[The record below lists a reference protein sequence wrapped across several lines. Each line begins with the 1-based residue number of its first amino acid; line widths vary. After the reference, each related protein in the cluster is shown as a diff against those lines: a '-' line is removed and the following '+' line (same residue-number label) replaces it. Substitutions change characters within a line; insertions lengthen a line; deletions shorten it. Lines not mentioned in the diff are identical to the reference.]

1 MKVTSFASLG
11 VARTKPSNQLHDARS
26 AWPLITAQK
35 DTVML
40 QISTEKVARIIVR
53 AREFDAKVA
62 PWDDS
67 SQDQRQDEVES
78 ILEDTPDDPIASELR
93 TYIDDLNEDEQ
104 VSLVALTWIGRGTY
118 EAADLSEAMSTA
130 RSERVNETS
139 AYLLGVPL
147 LADYLEEGLEKL
159 GYPLVE
165 IKEDML

>member
-1 MKVTSFASLG
+1 M
-11 VARTKPSNQLHDARS
+11 RDARFRLVIDH
-26 AWPLITAQK
+26 WIKPPERETA
-35 DTVML
+35 ML

-67 SQDQRQDEVES
+67 GQDERQDEAES

-93 TYIDDLNEDEQ
+93 SYIDDLNEDEQ
-104 VSLVALTWIGRGTY
+104 VSLVALMWIGRGTY
-118 EAADLSEAMSTA
+118 EAADISDAMSTA

-159 GYPLVE
+159 GYQLVE
-165 IKEDML
+165 IKEDIL

>member
-1 MKVTSFASLG
+1 
-11 VARTKPSNQLHDARS
+11 
-26 AWPLITAQK
+26 
-35 DTVML
+35 ML

-62 PWDDS
+62 PWDDTA
-67 SQDQRQDEVES
+67 QDQRQDEVES
-78 ILEDTPDDPIASELR
+78 ILEDTPDDPVASELR

-118 EAADLSEAMSTA
+118 EAADFSEAMSTA